1 MARKFATDLDLMKF
15 AILNA
20 KAHPV
25 SSDPSGLGAGDEGL
39 FWTNTTTHKF
49 KFWNGTAVIDFTD
62 LANSTGNLTA
72 SRISDFD
79 TQVRT
84 SRLDQMAT
92 PTSDVGL
99 GGRKITGLADGTA
112 GTDAA
117 TYGQLLQMLNNQVFK
132 APVRAAT
139 TANVNTAGG
148 APNTLDGVT
157 LAANDRILVKDQTTG
172 SQNGIYTVTTLG
184 TGANGTWTRATDA
197 DSASELPPGAIVSVQ
212 EGTANGDKLFLLAT
226 NGPITVGTTSLTF
239 SAYGASSGEIG
250 VAGAGLTKTGSTYD
264 VGAGTGIVVNADNVA
279 VDTARVNRRWAGTIP
294 TSSSTVDGLPITI
307 SGAQV
312 TFNHGANN
320 PAPMVV
326 IRAGSS
332 PVSGYTTGEIVEQT
346 DSTTDA
352 NNVRIT
358 LPAAPAANNWV
369 FGVYA

>member
-1 MARKFATDLDLMKF
+1 MARKFGTDIDLMGF
-15 AILNA
+15 ALLKA
-20 KAHPV
+20 KANPV
-25 SSDPSGLGAGDEGL
+25 SADPSGLGVADEGQ
-39 FWTNTTTHKF
+39 FWYNTTTDKF
-49 KFWNGTAVIDFTD
+49 KVWTGTAVIDLTD

-84 SRLDQMAT
+84 NRLNQLTA
-92 PTSDVGL
+92 PNADVAM
-99 GGRKITGLADGTA
+99 GGFKITGLADGVA
-112 GTDAA
+112 GSDAA
-117 TYGQLLQMLNNQVFK
+117 SFGQLMAVANNQTFK
-132 APVRAAT
+132 NAVRAAT
-139 TANVNTAGG
+139 TANI
-148 APNTLDGVT
+148 TLSATQTIDGV
-157 LAANDRILVKDQTTG
+157 AVIAGDRVLVKDQSSG
-172 SQNGIYTVTTLG
+172 AANGIYVVAA
-184 TGANGTWTRATDA
+184 GAWSRATDA
-197 DSASELPPGAIVSVQ
+197 DSAAELLPGSIVAVN
-212 EGTANGDKLFLLAT
+212 EGTANGDKMFLLAT
-226 NGPITVGTTSLTF
+226 NGPITLGTTSLTF

-264 VGAGTGIVVNADNVA
+264 VVAGSTGTLTVAADA
-279 VDTARVNRRWAGTIP
+279 VDVNTARVNRKWAGTIP

-332 PVSGYTTGEIVEQT
+332 PVSGYTAGEIVEHT